1 MARSAAQN
9 GVEDED
15 IEGGGGRREGKG
27 RGVVHLGRRRLTF
40 FLSQQIAEFFRSLL
54 GLQRLMTT
62 SAASSSYFFN
72 TDNDQK

>member
-1 MARSAAQN
+1 MARSAAQD

-15 IEGGGGRREGKG
+15 IEGGGGGEGKR
-27 RGVVHLGRRRLTF
+27 RGLVHLGRRRLTLV
-40 FLSQQIAEFFRSLL
+40 LSQQIAEFFRSLL